1 MNGEKKE
8 NQTVVVIGGQ
18 KARCIVTN
26 SVLLMDLEK
35 DTKEWTEGPR
45 LNKSRC
51 GLAAVVCNGSVYALG
66 GICNGQRLDSIERID
81 LVDLL
86 KSPCTSDNTKHWEI
100 LTCTLSTPRE
110 GCQAATV
117 HNRFIVVV
125 GGHDVSF
132 LSSTNIIDTAVQNQ
146 HIVVRG
152 PSMTVPRAVCGLG
165 VVGHRIFVIG
175 GYNGSSRL
183 NSVEYLEFIEASKA
197 NNDNLSLIFP
207 SSSKWKV
214 HKNLL
219 LSVPRHSHAVAKVG
233 TCLIVTGGHSALK
246 SVELLD
252 TKRNVVFNLP
262 DWTVEREAHSAVSF
276 LDRIVVIGGLREDTC
291 ESLASID
298 MQVHTMVRS

>member
-1 MNGEKKE
+1 MS
-8 NQTVVVIGGQ
+8 
-18 KARCIVTN
+18 ASCR
-26 SVLLMDLEK
+26 
-35 DTKEWTEGPR
+35 
-45 LNKSRC
+45 
-51 GLAAVVCNGSVYALG
+51 
-66 GICNGQRLDSIERID
+66 RLD
-81 LVDLL
+81 
-86 KSPCTSDNTKHWEI
+86 
-100 LTCTLSTPRE
+100 
-110 GCQAATV
+110 
-117 HNRFIVVV
+117 
-125 GGHDVSF
+125 
-132 LSSTNIIDTAVQNQ
+132 TAGQNQ
-146 HIVVRG
+146 HIVIRG

-183 NSVEYLEFIEASKA
+183 NSVEYLEF
-197 NNDNLSLIFP
+197 NDDLSLIFP

-262 DWTVEREAHSAVSF
+262 DLTVEREAHTVASF

-298 MQVHTMVRS
+298 MQVHTKVRS